1 MSTKEKDRKGELK
14 DLIPYTLRF
23 DDIQHRK
30 LKVIAAL
37 HGDSL
42 SAYLVKIFDE
52 KIAEWEREHGG
63 IEIPKK

>member
-1 MSTKEKDRKGELK
+1 M
-14 DLIPYTLRF
+14 IPYTLRF

-42 SAYLVKIFDE
+42 SAYLQKMFDKE
-52 KIAEWEREHGG
+52 ITEWERTHGA
-63 IEIPKK
+63 IEIPNK

>member
-1 MSTKEKDRKGELK
+1 
-14 DLIPYTLRF
+14 LIPYTLRF
-23 DDIQHRK
+23 EDIEHRK

-42 SAYLVKIFDE
+42 SAYLQKMFRKEIEDWEE
-52 KIAEWEREHGG
+52 KHGA

>member
-1 MSTKEKDRKGELK
+1 M
-14 DLIPYTLRF
+14 IPYTLRF
-23 DDIQHRK
+23 EDIQHRK

-42 SAYLVKIFDE
+42 SAYLQKMFE
-52 KIAEWEREHGG
+52 KEIKEWECTHGE

>member
-1 MSTKEKDRKGELK
+1 M
-14 DLIPYTLRF
+14 IPYTRRF
-23 DDIQHRK
+23 EDIQHRK

-42 SAYLVKIFDE
+42 SAYLQKVVDE
-52 KIAEWEREHGG
+52 RIEEWEKAHGE